1 MFGKLLKHDF
11 LATGRIMAI
20 VYAIFAVLSAY
31 IVGSVYLG
39 DVSIEDMGVLET
51 LSILLLAVGSVV
63 NIILT
68 IVVVMSH
75 FQKSLYGDQ
84 GYLSFTLPVKSI
96 SILSSKLLVS
106 TFWYALSIAAL
117 FGSLFIIGNA
127 MSQSVGEEGLSLID
141 MLIGIFDENLNLGV
155 LAFMLI
161 CILINAFVSAFLYMV
176 EVCFAITLSN
186 TRHYQKHHVIFTLI
200 FSAAAILIA
209 GKISSVIAEEIM
221 LGVTFDVTGEEIK
234 FITDVSDATISYIN
248 LMPSVV
254 SIIFVI
260 GFFFATHYVMS
271 KKINLA

>member
-11 LATGRIMAI
+11 LATGRIMVI

-31 IVGSVYLG
+31 ILGSFYLG
-39 DVSIEDMGVLET
+39 DVSVENMGILET
-51 LSILLLAVGSVV
+51 LSILLLVIGSVV

-96 SILSSKLLVS
+96 SILSSKLLIS
-106 TFWYALSIAAL
+106 TFWYVLSIVAL
-117 FGSLFIIGNA
+117 FGSLFIVGDA

-141 MLIGIFDENLNLGV
+141 MLIGMFDENLNLGV
-155 LAFMLI
+155 LAFMLV

-186 TRHYQKHHVIFTLI
+186 TRHFQKHHVIFTLI

-209 GKISSVIAEEIM
+209 GKISSVIADEIM
-221 LGVTFDVTGEEIK
+221 LGVTFDVSGEELK
-234 FITDVSDATISYIN
+234 FITDISDANISFIN

-254 SIIFVI
+254 SIVFVVV
-260 GFFFATHYVMS
+260 FFFATHYVMS
-271 KKINLA
+271 KKINLR